1 MAENTQIAA
10 LTKQPKTFTLPPP
23 PELGGIIKQ
32 IGGVPGV
39 PYTPPTDYAEERK
52 KFKTSTDVST
62 REAELLQR
70 QDQLDK
76 EIGAVKQAVDQYR
89 AEAGASIATQKRE
102 EAEQTESNLDAI
114 RKKFPYEAFHPTK
127 DNIQD
132 LATLFSLIGVIGV
145 AMGGSGKQSAMM
157 SLNAMSGMMKGW
169 QQGRAD
175 LWKKEKEEFDKNM
188 QRTKAILEDA
198 YRDADRARKLQADR
212 AEEANAL
219 VEQSAAKLGG
229 QIGKQILEK
238 QGIQNYFKF
247 IDEIKRDLTNIED
260 WERRKQL
267 AREQQEAAD
276 RRQQAGFAHAE
287 RMQERSFR
295 HAEAMV
301 QIRKGL
307 QGKALAAD
315 KLEKLDGLHSME
327 VGLKK
332 LKDDFKPEYASLG
345 FLGFG
350 ADMSLEAK
358 RRLGNEEGRKAV
370 SWWSRYDQLQ
380 APNRHTLFGATLTGN
395 ELKNYRDFT
404 AKKSDA
410 ADIIKDKL
418 NDQINY
424 TRDLYKSRRNAF
436 ESAGYTVDQLS
447 PRKIDY
453 EKSTKGAPEPA
464 VKFLID
470 NPTEQNKKFFE
481 EKYGYLP

>member
-175 LWKKEKEEFDKNM
+175 LWKKEKEEFLKIISYNNNKKEKIINNNTTNNINIINITIDDLKANNLKIHDLMGYGNSIANYVLNSTEIQDKI
-188 QRTKAILEDA
+188 RL
-198 YRDADRARKLQADR
+198 RDKARKLI
-212 AEEANAL
+212 EY
-219 VEQSAAKLGG
+219 S
-229 QIGKQILEK
+229 
-238 QGIQNYFKF
+238 
-247 IDEIKRDLTNIED
+247 IED
-260 WERRKQL
+260 K
-267 AREQQEAAD
+267 
-276 RRQQAGFAHAE
+276 
-287 RMQERSFR
+287 
-295 HAEAMV
+295 
-301 QIRKGL
+301 KYN
-307 QGKALAAD
+307 D
-315 KLEKLDGLHSME
+315 KEIH
-327 VGLKK
+327 
-332 LKDDFKPEYASLG
+332 
-345 FLGFG
+345 
-350 ADMSLEAK
+350 
-358 RRLGNEEGRKAV
+358 
-370 SWWSRYDQLQ
+370 
-380 APNRHTLFGATLTGN
+380 
-395 ELKNYRDFT
+395 
-404 AKKSDA
+404 
-410 ADIIKDKL
+410 DK
-418 NDQINY
+418 
-424 TRDLYKSRRNAF
+424 
-436 ESAGYTVDQLS
+436 EM
-447 PRKIDY
+447 
-453 EKSTKGAPEPA
+453 
-464 VKFLID
+464 
-470 NPTEQNKKFFE
+470 
-481 EKYGYLP
+481 